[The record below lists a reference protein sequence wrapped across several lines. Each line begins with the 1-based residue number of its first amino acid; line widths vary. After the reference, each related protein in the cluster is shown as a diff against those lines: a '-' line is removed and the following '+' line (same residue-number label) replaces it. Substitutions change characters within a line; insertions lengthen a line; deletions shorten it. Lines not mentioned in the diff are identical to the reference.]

1 MTINVLFSA
10 RDALWP
16 VYQPLLSDGLSAAG
30 LDVRLGRDFAPDD
43 VDYVVY
49 APNSALQDFA
59 PYTRLKAVLSLWAG
73 VEQIAGNAT
82 LTVPLARMVDHGLT
96 QGMTEWVVGHV
107 LRYHLGMDAHI
118 VNPEHAWTPVAPPLA
133 QQRHVT
139 ILGLGALGQAAA
151 RTLADLGF
159 QVSGWSRTARDL
171 PGVTCHHGDAGL
183 QDALARAEI
192 LVLLLPDTPAT
203 ENILNETSL
212 GWLPKGAH
220 LINPGRGPLIDDE
233 SLLAAL
239 DADHIAH
246 ATLDVFRTE
255 PLPQEHPYWA
265 HPKVTVTPH
274 IASETRPETAA
285 QVICE
290 NIRRGESGE
299 PLLHLVNRAL
309 GY

>member
-49 APNSALQDFA
+49 APNAALQDFT

-159 QVSGWSRTARDL
+159 QVSGWSRSARDL
-171 PGVTCHHGDAGL
+171 PGIACHHGDAGL
-183 QDALARAEI
+183 QDALATAEI
-192 LVLLLPDTPAT
+192 LVLLLPNTPAT

-212 GWLPKGAH
+212 NWLPKGAH
-220 LINPGRGPLIDDE
+220 IINPGRGPLIDDE
-233 SLLAAL
+233 ALLAAL

-299 PLLHLVNRAL
+299 PLLHLVDRAL